1 MLVVRIL
8 PFDCLREQDPHCA
21 IVQKTAKFKH
31 TCRLSDEMK
40 GDRVKVS
47 HCGAFFLFFFQLFAS
62 SVSQNEF
69 LTQAPLLLVP
79 PHCLCTV
86 HSSFAL
92 HFFFLCPPTLRNCLT
107 CLCRSTLSVI
117 VTRSHRTSALTYSCC
132 VWLRG
137 SQTWV
142 TFVFP
147 RRLYKHTQEEETYPP
162 AGFFFQLRTA
172 RARRRAV
179 RSAVWLLLVR
189 GSALG
194 HLVSVVV
201 ALS

>member
-1 MLVVRIL
+1 MRWKETVWKS
-8 PFDCLREQDPHCA
+8 A
-21 IVQKTAKFKH
+21 IAA
-31 TCRLSDEMK
+31 L
-40 GDRVKVS
+40 
-47 HCGAFFLFFFQLFAS
+47 
-62 SVSQNEF
+62 
-69 LTQAPLLLVP
+69 
-79 PHCLCTV
+79 
-86 HSSFAL
+86 SSFFSSNYSLQVFHRMNFLRKHLYYWFLPTACAL
-92 HFFFLCPPTLRNCLT
+92 FIAVSLYTFFFFLCPPTLRNCLT

-201 ALS
+201 ALSWPFTRVVASNC